1 MTESESRSG
10 YPAARPDRQ
19 DTSAPRA
26 APRYEVIESSPPLT
40 CTNADALVIQF
51 SGLPDG
57 IDFSAHT
64 FPAVFTLQDEMG
76 VELGEVTVG
85 PGVPYS
91 SLLSARRVLA
101 RNAIAGSPAVA
112 SAVGKWTRR
121 RAG

>member
-1 MTESESRSG
+1 MNGADS
-10 YPAARPDRQ
+10 YPAARPERQ
-19 DTSAPRA
+19 ETSAPRV
-26 APRYEVIESSPPLT
+26 APRYEILESSPPLT

-57 IDFSAHT
+57 IDLSAHT
-64 FPAVFTLQDEMG
+64 WPAIFTFQDGMG

-91 SLLSARRVLA
+91 SQVSARRVLA

-112 SAVGKWTRR
+112 AAVGKWTRE